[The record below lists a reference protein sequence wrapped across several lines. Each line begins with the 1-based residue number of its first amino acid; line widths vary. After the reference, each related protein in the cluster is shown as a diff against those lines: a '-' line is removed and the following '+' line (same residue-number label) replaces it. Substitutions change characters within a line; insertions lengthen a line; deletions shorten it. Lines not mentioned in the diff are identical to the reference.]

1 MFKLITKQI
10 FLTTLFIGMVPS
22 LVLAEN
28 ITVSPLIIDHET
40 EARDILTKDITLKN
54 NDSNH
59 VRLFAS
65 VHEIEMSGNNEIKS
79 FVPSSMSDRTT
90 SVTSWIEITRGRID
104 MQGGTETSVPLTI
117 RINPNAKPGDYHAFV
132 GFASGSNRD
141 EAEKKILA
149 GQSMGVI
156 IRVSITEK
164 QVELL
169 RLTNFKS
176 DQIVYEDGHNF
187 TFTLENNGDL
197 PQTPQGE
204 IIIYDSRG
212 VELSAVKVNEEN
224 VVINPSEK
232 IDFSEPIPFTDRFGK
247 NKAHL
252 SISYGQNNLT
262 NIYDINFYYSIPWL
276 YLLIIGT
283 IFILTPVILTWL
295 FRRMSRQNDY
305 YEFDHNEAVD
315 LPLFVKKSHEH
326 ETHDHDINLRK
337 NDS

>member
-1 MFKLITKQI
+1 MFKSFSKYI
-10 FLTTLFIGMVPS
+10 FLIALFVGTAPNFAS
-22 LVLAEN
+22 AEN

-40 EARDILTKDITLKN
+40 EARDILTKDINLKN

-65 VHEIEMSGNNEIKS
+65 VHEIEMDGNNEIKS
-79 FVPSSMSDRTT
+79 FIPASMSDRTT

-104 MQGGTETSVPLTI
+104 MQSGTETSVPLTI

-132 GFASGSNRD
+132 GFASGLNRD

-164 QVELL
+164 QIELL

-176 DQIVYEDGHNF
+176 DQIVYDESHNF
-187 TFTLENNGDL
+187 TFSLENTGDL

-204 IIIYDSRG
+204 IIVYDSRG
-212 VELSAVKVNEEN
+212 VEIAAVKINEEN
-224 VVINPSEK
+224 IVLNPGEK
-232 IDFSEPIPFTDRFGK
+232 KDFTEPIPFTNRFGK

-252 SISYGQNNLT
+252 SVSYGQNNLT

-283 IFILTPVILTWL
+283 VFILTPIILTWL
-295 FRRMSRQNDY
+295 FRRMSRHNDY
-305 YEFDHNEAVD
+305 YEFDHNEAID
-315 LPLFVKKSHEH
+315 LPLFIKKSHEH